1 MVCHQDRNTRRAQE
15 AAMGDRRLMRS
26 RWAAIGAAVA
36 VSLGAGG
43 IVAVN
48 AASSVPS
55 SVVTIDPVRILDTRD
70 PLNIGLPGPFV
81 SATSQKLQVAGGP
94 GVPVGATGVLL
105 NVTAVT
111 PAAAG
116 FVAIRPGNAT
126 GAPTTSSLNVR
137 AGDIIPNAVQVGLP
151 TVGANAGQIDIT
163 YDAFGQTGPTTELL
177 IDVVGYLVA
186 GTNATGTG
194 PTGPAGPAGATGPQ
208 GPAGQVGPIQPQ
220 ISTSLIARL
229 QWWAGARTDHPTG
242 TSPAGVA
249 FDGTNIWVTNL
260 GSDDV
265 TKINPTT
272 GATISTTNVGSQP
285 NEVAFDG
292 TNIWITNF
300 GSNNVTKIN
309 PTTGATISTH
319 PTGNGPTGIA
329 FDGTNIWA
337 TNFNADTVTKINPT
351 TGATISTHPTGFN
364 PTGIAFDGTNIW
376 ITNNASDNV
385 TKINPADGATISTH
399 PTGTNPTGI
408 AFDGTNIWI
417 TNTGSN
423 TVTKINPTTG
433 ATISTHPTLSFP
445 TGIAFDGT
453 NIWVTNRGSNTVTK
467 INPTTGAT
475 ISTHPT
481 GTDPTGIAFDGTN
494 IWITNNGSNTVS
506 KMTTVADT
514 GNSVLWAKVDGG
526 GPAPGEVTLLRGAGA
541 TAASHFNPGSYLVTF
556 NRPVDTCGW
565 SATLNDNGAAVA
577 PNGQISVELRNI
589 NTPNDLIVRTFT
601 ANGTTANLA
610 NDDGFTL
617 TVNC

>member
-1 MVCHQDRNTRRAQE
+1 
-15 AAMGDRRLMRS
+15 MGGGRLMRS

-186 GTNATGTG
+186 GTSGAS
-194 PTGPAGPAGATGPQ
+194 TGPAGPAGPAGATGATGPQ

-229 QWWAGARTDHPTG
+229 QWWAGARTDHPVG
-242 TSPAGVA
+242 ALPNGVA
-249 FDGTNIWVTNL
+249 FDGTNIWVTNF
-260 GSDDV
+260 GSDNVTKINPTTGATISTHPTGTDPNDVAFDGTNIWVTNDGSANVTKINATTGATTTHPSGSGPRGIAFDGTNIWVTNTGSNNV

-272 GATISTTNVGSQP
+272 GATISTTNVGTNPRGIAFDGTNIWIANNGSANVSKINPADGATISTHPTGTGP
-285 NEVAFDG
+285 NGIAFDG

-300 GSNNVTKIN
+300 ASNNVTKIN

-319 PTGNGPTGIA
+319 PTGSFPTGIA
-329 FDGTNIWA
+329 FDGTNIWIA
-337 TNFNADTVTKINPT
+337 NNGSANVSKINPT
-351 TGATISTHPTGFN
+351 TGATISTHPTGSF
-364 PTGIAFDGTNIW
+364 PFGIAFDGTNIW
-376 ITNNASDNV
+376 IAN
-385 TKINPADGATISTH
+385 
-399 PTGTNPTGI
+399 
-408 AFDGTNIWI
+408 F
-417 TNTGSN
+417 
-423 TVTKINPTTG
+423 
-433 ATISTHPTLSFP
+433 
-445 TGIAFDGT
+445 
-453 NIWVTNRGSNTVTK
+453 
-467 INPTTGAT
+467 
-475 ISTHPT
+475 
-481 GTDPTGIAFDGTN
+481 
-494 IWITNNGSNTVS
+494 GSNTVS

-565 SATLNDNGAAVA
+565 SATLNDNGALIA
-577 PNGQISVELRNI
+577 PNGQISVELRNTV
-589 NTPNDLIVRTFT
+589 TPNDLIVRTFT
-601 ANGTTANLA
+601 ADGTTANLA